1 MTNPRWM
8 QAARGAIALGL
19 GLIACADDS
28 AMDASGETSGT
39 TTTGTGSESG
49 GESGKTD
56 TTGDDVDPFE
66 PWYGTWYWV
75 DPRFTINETI
85 STQNGAHGLGM
96 NQVDFAPGTFTIREE
111 YCTWG
116 TSKYEYASRV
126 DEMGVLV
133 LDPVDPANQPFESE
147 YKKLFVVAG
156 PDCAELR
163 LKGVRLDDEEVE
175 LLTYK
180 SGPLRRASCASS
192 AQKERT
198 SGGSCPIAARPCRGL
213 ARNDELSAAPASRRL
228 FAFGLTTRRCRRRR
242 P

>member
-39 TTTGTGSESG
+39 TTTATGSEPGASSA
-49 GESGKTD
+49 ETD
-56 TTGDDVDPFE
+56 TTSDAMDAFE

-75 DPRFTINETI
+75 DPLFTINESI
-85 STQNGAHGLGM
+85 STENGAHGLGM
-96 NQVDFAPGTFTIREE
+96 TQVDFAAGTFTIRYES
-111 YCTWG
+111 CTWG
-116 TSKYEYASRV
+116 ASTYEYTSRV
-126 DEMGVLV
+126 DEMGALV

-156 PDCAELR
+156 PSCAELR
-163 LKGVRLDDEEVE
+163 LNGIRLDDEEVE

-180 SGPLRRASCASS
+180 SGPLRRGELCL
-192 AQKERT
+192 E
-198 SGGSCPIAARPCRGL
+198 CPKGENIWGVVSDCGTPVPWACPQ
-213 ARNDELSAAPASRRL
+213 
-228 FAFGLTTRRCRRRR
+228 
-242 P
+242 